1 MAKPSGVGLFLRGKQ
16 AFVWYHALMDTLFSE
31 IEQQARSSVAPLA
44 VRMRPRTLDEL
55 VGQDEAVGPGSWLRA
70 AIEQDRL
77 SSIILYGPAG
87 TGKTSLAHVI
97 AQATKATFVEV
108 SAIGGTVSDLRR
120 EIDAAEK
127 RLAMNGSRTILFVD
141 EIHRFNRSQQDS
153 LLHAVEDRVIVLVG
167 ATTENPFFEVNSA
180 LISRSRV
187 VELHSLSDADVV
199 RLICE
204 GEALTAGGTRG
215 TLLLAIGYGG
225 RQDILA
231 AVNAAVRQGREVGM
245 EEFSAMLSTG
255 DIPEPDLLIRTGG
268 EVRLS
273 NFLLWQSAYSEL
285 YFTDVLFPDF
295 SDKEL
300 DRALEVYAGRE
311 RRFGKI

>member
-1 MAKPSGVGLFLRGKQ
+1 MESSRIPRHVAVIMDGNGRWAK
-16 AFVWYHALMDTLFSE
+16 
-31 IEQQARSSVAPLA
+31 
-44 VRMRPRTLDEL
+44 
-55 VGQDEAVGPGSWLRA
+55 
-70 AIEQDRL
+70 
-77 SSIILYGPAG
+77 
-87 TGKTSLAHVI
+87 
-97 AQATKATFVEV
+97 
-108 SAIGGTVSDLRR
+108 
-120 EIDAAEK
+120 K
-127 RLAMNGSRTILFVD
+127 RLLPRGAGHKAGMNRMIALSEHIF
-141 EIHRFNRSQQDS
+141 
-153 LLHAVEDRVIVLVG
+153 DRGVTFCTLY
-167 ATTENPFFEVNSA
+167 ALSTENLSRPKEELDGLYA
-180 LISRSRV
+180 LFREYFPRNTQTLKKKNITLKVIGDRA
-187 VELHSLSDADVV
+187 LLPADVV
-199 RLICE
+199 RLIRE

-225 RQDILA
+225 RQDILS
-231 AVNAAVRQGREVGM
+231 AVNAAVRQGREGGM

>member
-1 MAKPSGVGLFLRGKQ
+1 MESSRIPRHVAVIMDGNGRWAK
-16 AFVWYHALMDTLFSE
+16 
-31 IEQQARSSVAPLA
+31 
-44 VRMRPRTLDEL
+44 
-55 VGQDEAVGPGSWLRA
+55 
-70 AIEQDRL
+70 
-77 SSIILYGPAG
+77 
-87 TGKTSLAHVI
+87 
-97 AQATKATFVEV
+97 
-108 SAIGGTVSDLRR
+108 
-120 EIDAAEK
+120 K
-127 RLAMNGSRTILFVD
+127 RLLPRGAGHKAGMNRMIALSEHIFDRGVTFCTLYALSTENLSRPKEELDGLYALFREYFPRNTQTLKKKNITLKVIGD
-141 EIHRFNRSQQDS
+141 RS
-153 LLHAVEDRVIVLVG
+153 LL
-167 ATTENPFFEVNSA
+167 P
-180 LISRSRV
+180 
-187 VELHSLSDADVV
+187 ADVV

>member
-1 MAKPSGVGLFLRGKQ
+1 MEGSRIPRHVAVIMDGNGRWAK
-16 AFVWYHALMDTLFSE
+16 
-31 IEQQARSSVAPLA
+31 
-44 VRMRPRTLDEL
+44 
-55 VGQDEAVGPGSWLRA
+55 
-70 AIEQDRL
+70 
-77 SSIILYGPAG
+77 
-87 TGKTSLAHVI
+87 
-97 AQATKATFVEV
+97 
-108 SAIGGTVSDLRR
+108 
-120 EIDAAEK
+120 K
-127 RLAMNGSRTILFVD
+127 RLLPRGAGHKAGMNRMIALSEHIFDRGVTFCTLYALSTENLSRPKEELDGLYALFREYFPRNTQTLKKKNITLKVIGD
-141 EIHRFNRSQQDS
+141 RS
-153 LLHAVEDRVIVLVG
+153 LL
-167 ATTENPFFEVNSA
+167 P
-180 LISRSRV
+180 
-187 VELHSLSDADVV
+187 ADVV

-268 EVRLS
+268 EVCLS